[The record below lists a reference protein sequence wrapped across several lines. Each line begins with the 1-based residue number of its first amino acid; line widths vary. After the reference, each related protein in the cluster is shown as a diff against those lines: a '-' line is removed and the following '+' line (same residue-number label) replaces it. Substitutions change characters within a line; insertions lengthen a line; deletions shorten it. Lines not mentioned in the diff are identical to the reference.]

1 MCKFY
6 RPGEQQQKNAT
17 KKGPTDWAATAV
29 GGCRCSG
36 VGREEFRVNL
46 SSFQA
51 FPLQGGGPQAG
62 DSFFLVG
69 FSLLVVPLLELGALS
84 KEAPSAVDGGGHT
97 ELVSGG
103 CLLSWRCCCH
113 STRCRDER
121 WTGHLAARWFIR
133 ERMRLLPPSVASL

>member
-36 VGREEFRVNL
+36 VGREKFRVNP

-62 DSFFLVG
+62 ASFFLVG
-69 FSLLVVPLLELGALS
+69 FSLLVVPSWSRVPRLRRLPLQWMEVDTQSLSQEADFCRGGA
-84 KEAPSAVDGGGHT
+84 AVTPLAVEMKGGLDTWLPDG
-97 ELVSGG
+97 LF
-103 CLLSWRCCCH
+103 
-113 STRCRDER
+113 ER
-121 WTGHLAARWFIR
+121 G
-133 ERMRLLPPSVASL
+133 